1 MVTSIYTDCAHC
13 GTTSTRSRRASAI
26 APGPTSP
33 PRRHQPA
40 RHLVRMRGSHTFH
53 HDDATHQH
61 ARRRYEGPRA

>member
-13 GTTSTRSRRASAI
+13 GTTSTRSRRASAS
-26 APGPTSP
+26 ARSHQP